1 MNMDSATVLQEL
13 PMERRI
19 AEVIDLVLKNN
30 DAIRT
35 GTGSIST
42 VTSIASK
49 VRSLVDTPDMEFIKF
64 LYGRIGSALFE
75 YFQTQ
80 CFDPL
85 INAKDNSRD
94 LFTSINLLFS
104 SNPFTSMERALRLSF
119 FGLDDVIR
127 RMNLD
132 FMSTAELPM
141 AALAKHT
148 AELAP
153 AICRSLFSRMN
164 ELRDGSD
171 VSLEA
176 VRKVVDL
183 IRTLNYPFDE
193 SALENTWNEDGTN
206 LRTSEPS
213 VDVAACFHIMRK
225 SSADNINCFCR
236 IYCESVRR
244 YYKLRAVEKY
254 SSMGATF
261 VYTKWATRC
270 VEEER
275 LWIVKLSIDQAWEG
289 LPNEWVGLRY
299 SLASYFLEPTGND
312 LSEKLHEGSDV
323 SDLFALLELI
333 KSTSDAED
341 GVKRAAMAYY
351 HYTLAS
357 VRIILDAP
365 EPPPEPVPEGQKPR
379 PRPKHTTVVFK
390 ELMAFVE
397 HHLLTVWPKQFKG
410 NSIVI
415 ASFDKALT
423 ELLRDHKTYDYI
435 PRAHSDFCGE
445 FIRSLPE
452 DGLRPEVL
460 DRLSVLKKVFVC
472 ITQKDEFIPHYKA
485 ALARRLLRPNFY
497 RAVEG
502 HLLHDIKSVVGN
514 ADVYHLES
522 MIRDIETST
531 ALTKAFCESRM
542 ATIDSKLKLTFIPTS
557 RQHWPALNVTTAT
570 IPPAIGQYLDMYEKF
585 YNAKFPSRRLEWA
598 YDISNAAVHVAFAAG
613 PKEVSGS
620 LMQIMVMLALDG
632 SPSGVSIEALAAALG
647 VSVMTATDVLASCVL
662 SLHKVVRPCVIPPPG
677 TRPRLR
683 PEDKFT
689 LNEGFKA
696 PVRKIDLPQVQTS
709 KAKVTDVETEVEQR
723 RNLRTQIEIIRYM
736 KSHGKSL
743 YAEMVEYVL
752 TNLRRSFDAQQSMI
766 KTQLDNLIDKQFVER
781 DPDNRNLL
789 HYIA

>member
-1 MNMDSATVLQEL
+1 MASQIET
-13 PMERRI
+13 RI
-19 AEVIDLVLKNN
+19 AEIVDLVIKNN
-30 DAIRT
+30 DAIRS
-35 GTGSIST
+35 GSATTST
-42 VTSIASK
+42 IASIASK
-49 VRSLVDTPDMEFIKF
+49 VRAVMDIPGAETPKLF
-64 LYGRIGSALFE
+64 YARIFKAISE
-75 YFQTQ
+75 YMKVHYA
-80 CFDPL
+80 DPL
-85 INAKDNSRD
+85 ISAKGNSRE
-94 LFTSINLLFS
+94 LFAKSASFLKPITSIENS
-104 SNPFTSMERALRLSF
+104 VRFTFLTLDTVMRRNGVFTAAAVPMLSLAEQLSELR
-119 FGLDDVIR
+119 
-127 RMNLD
+127 
-132 FMSTAELPM
+132 
-141 AALAKHT
+141 
-148 AELAP
+148 P
-153 AICRSLFSRMN
+153 AICQSLLSRMD
-164 ELRDGSD
+164 ESREGGD
-171 VSLEA
+171 VSREA
-176 VRKVVDL
+176 VRNVVDL
-183 IRTLNYPFDE
+183 IRKLNYQLDIQTNSSHEEDTFAQNYCNSVKCFYE
-193 SALENTWNEDGTN
+193 ARAAEKFSSLGSVVAYATWAGRRINEEHQW
-206 LRTSEPS
+206 LKE
-213 VDVAACFHIMRK
+213 
-225 SSADNINCFCR
+225 
-236 IYCESVRR
+236 
-244 YYKLRAVEKY
+244 L
-254 SSMGATF
+254 SMD
-261 VYTKWATRC
+261 Y
-270 VEEER
+270 
-275 LWIVKLSIDQAWEG
+275 AWERSTTNQCLKNSLTDALVNSKSEGNKAVVNVMDVVDDVDGG
-289 LPNEWVGLRY
+289 LAKELR
-299 SLASYFLEPTGND
+299 EGN
-312 LSEKLHEGSDV
+312 DV

-341 GVKRAAMAYY
+341 GVKRVSEAYY
-351 HYTLAS
+351 SYVLRSTRA
-357 VRIILDAP
+357 ILDAP
-365 EPPPEPVPEGQKPR
+365 EPPPEPVPEGQKPK